1 MLRKQNMDKQL
12 AKSLFSDNDN
22 YRLFAQSLPIIGDL
36 AIE

>member
-22 YRLFAQSLPIIGDL
+22 YRSFAQSLLIIGSLD
-36 AIE
+36 IE